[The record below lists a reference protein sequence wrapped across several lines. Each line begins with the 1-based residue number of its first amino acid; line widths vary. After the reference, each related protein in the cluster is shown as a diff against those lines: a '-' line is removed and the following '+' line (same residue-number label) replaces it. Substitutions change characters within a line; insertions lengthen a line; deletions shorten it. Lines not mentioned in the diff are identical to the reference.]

1 MISPV
6 TSQERAER
14 TAAADELCQSA
25 YAAAGGPDTGV
36 ALVAVGGY
44 GRGELAPYSDLDVV
58 LVHDEGVDLGDL
70 AEKVWYPLWDAKV
83 KLDHSIRTL
92 PEMLSA
98 AEDDPRVALG
108 LLDVRHLAGD
118 TAVTLR
124 LRSTMLND
132 WRQKARQQ
140 LPALRELTQ
149 QRHRLLGEIA
159 HESIPDL
166 KEMEG
171 GLRDGVVMKGIV
183 ATWLVDVPHVE
194 LERSRQGLLDV
205 RDVVQGLAGRATDR
219 IVPEWWGDIAVSF
232 DFESRL
238 EAQRYVRQLGR
249 RVTHLSRLSWRRVD
263 DALVRGSRERR
274 PQLTTVASGVALS
287 RGEIVLDGTVDPED
301 DAVLLLRAAAE
312 AAGRGIVLSPASAG
326 RLARESRPLPNPWPD
341 EARHQFVRL
350 LAAGRG
356 LLHVWETLEET
367 GALGQFLPEWEEIRL
382 LPHATTV
389 HQYTVDRHSIETAVG
404 AAALI
409 RRVARPDV
417 LLVTAL
423 LHDIGKGSAGDH
435 SIAGAPVA
443 RAVAARMGFDADAV
457 AMIEL
462 LVRYHLL
469 LATLATTRDPSDPVT
484 IEQLLS
490 VITTVEVL
498 DLLAELTEA
507 DALATGPK
515 AWTTWRASLIR
526 ELAAN
531 ARQRLDTGEP
541 VHPEPPHLKVPRE
554 VEKKGAVSFAVE
566 QTEDGA
572 RLTVMAK
579 DRVGLMADVA
589 AVLALQRVGV
599 RACRL
604 WSQGD
609 VGVSQ
614 WEVADESVQASILQ
628 TRFQALL
635 DGRLDAAARLRPSDS
650 VAQLAPAVVVRP
662 GAATDATV
670 LEFRAADRPGTVYVV
685 AKALAA
691 LGITVRSAHLSTLG
705 PQAVD
710 VFYLQEPGAGALS
723 RERAQEA
730 VEAVRAVL
738 AGE

>member
-1 MISPV
+1 M

-14 TAAADELCQSA
+14 TAAADELCHSA
-25 YAAAGGPDTGV
+25 YTTAAGLDVGV

-58 LVHDEGVDLGDL
+58 LVHDEGVDLGGL
-70 AEKVWYPLWDAKV
+70 PEKVWYPLWDAKV
-83 KLDHSIRTL
+83 KLDHSVRTL

-98 AEDDPRVALG
+98 AEADPRVALG

-118 TAVTLR
+118 TALTLR

-171 GLRDGVVMKGIV
+171 GLRDGVVMKGLV

-194 LERSRQGLLDV
+194 LEWSRQGLLDV
-205 RDVVQGLAGRATDR
+205 RDIVQGLAGRATDR
-219 IVPEWWGDIAVSF
+219 IAPEWWGDLAEHL
-232 DFESRL
+232 DLGSRL
-238 EAQRYVRQLGR
+238 DAQRYVRQLGR

-263 DALVRGSRERR
+263 DALARGSRERR
-274 PQLTTVASGVALS
+274 PQLVTVAPGVALS
-287 RGEIVLDGTVDPED
+287 RNEIVLDGTVDPAD

-312 AAGRGIVLSPASAG
+312 AAERGIVLSPASAG
-326 RLARESRPLPNPWPD
+326 RLARQSKPLPNPWPD

-356 LLHVWETLEET
+356 LPHVWETLEET

-389 HQYTVDRHSIETAVG
+389 HQYTVDRHSIEAAVE
-404 AAALI
+404 ASKLI

-423 LHDIGKGSAGDH
+423 LHDIGKSAVGDH
-435 SIAGAPVA
+435 SIAGAPIA

-457 AMIEL
+457 ALIEL

-469 LATLATTRDPSDPVT
+469 LATLATTRDPSDPAT

-490 VITTVEVL
+490 VVTTVEAL
-498 DLLAELTEA
+498 DLLSELTEA

-515 AWTTWRASLIR
+515 AWTMWRASLIR

-541 VHPEPPHLKVPRE
+541 VRPEPPHLPVPRA
-554 VEKKGAVSFAVE
+554 VERGAVSFTVE
-566 QTEDGA
+566 ETDDGA

-609 VGVSQ
+609 TGVSQ
-614 WEVADESVQASILQ
+614 WEVADQSVQASILQ

-635 DGRLDAAARLRPSDS
+635 DGRLDADARLRPSDS
-650 VAQLAPAVVVRP
+650 VAQLEPSVVIRP

-685 AKALAA
+685 AKALAS

-710 VFYLQEPGAGALS
+710 VFYLQEPGSGALG
-723 RERAQEA
+723 RERAQAA
-730 VEAVRAVL
+730 VEAVRHALV
-738 AGE
+738 G

>member
-1 MISPV
+1 M
-6 TSQERAER
+6 
-14 TAAADELCQSA
+14 LCQSA

-44 GRGELAPYSDLDVV
+44 GRGELAPFSDLDLV
-58 LVHDEGVDLGDL
+58 LVHDDDVEIGDL

-83 KLDHSIRTL
+83 KLDHSVRTL
-92 PEMLSA
+92 SQMLSA
-98 AEDDPRVALG
+98 AEGDPRVALG

-118 TAVTLR
+118 TALTLR

-132 WRQKARQQ
+132 WRQKARLQ

-219 IVPEWWGDIAVSF
+219 IAPEWWGDLALHF
-232 DFESRL
+232 GLATPLD
-238 EAQRYVRQLGR
+238 AQRYVRQLGR

-263 DALVRGSRERR
+263 DVLTRGSRARR
-274 PQLTTVASGVALS
+274 PQLTPVAHGVALS
-287 RGEIVLDGTVDPED
+287 RGEVVLDGSVDPMD
-301 DAVLLLRAAAE
+301 DPVLLLRAAAE
-312 AAGRGIVLSPASAG
+312 AAERGIVLSPASAG
-326 RLARESRPLPNPWPD
+326 RLARHSRPLPNPWPD

-389 HQYTVDRHSIETAVG
+389 HQYTVDRHSIETAVE
-404 AAALI
+404 AAGLI

-423 LHDIGKGSAGDH
+423 MHDIGKSCVGDH
-435 SIAGAPVA
+435 SIAGAPIA
-443 RAVAARMGFDADAV
+443 RAAVARMGFDTDAV
-457 AMIEL
+457 SLIEL

-469 LATLATTRDPSDPVT
+469 LVTLATTRDPNDPAT

-490 VITTVEVL
+490 VITSVEAL

-507 DALATGPK
+507 DAKATGPK
-515 AWTTWRASLIR
+515 AWTSWRASLIR
-526 ELAAN
+526 ELATN

-541 VHPEPPHLKVPRE
+541 VHPEPPHLPVPKA
-554 VEKKGAVSFAVE
+554 VLKKGAISFAVE
-566 QTEDGA
+566 PTDDGA
-572 RLTVMAK
+572 RLTVMAP

-609 VGVSQ
+609 IGVSQ
-614 WEVADESVQASILQ
+614 WEVADESVQASTLHA
-628 TRFQALL
+628 RFEALL
-635 DGRLDAAARLRPSDS
+635 DGRLDADARLRPSDS
-650 VAQLAPAVVVRP
+650 VAQLAPSVVVRP

-685 AKALAA
+685 AKALAG

-723 RERAQEA
+723 RERAQAA